1 MTESRQ
7 DIPTIQKIIAVL
19 WPSFLTSGL
28 ATILFFTAFD
38 PEVLSLSGGY
48 PQISRLGGY
57 SIGFFLFW
65 LLTSITCALTCYFQ
79 RPCENPRRRLETD
92 TTAKV
97 YVSTITAITCAD
109 IGSTKPYPISRII
122 SHVVTLC

>member
-1 MTESRQ
+1 MTGQLEPEDYSGGEGMTDTRQ

-38 PEVLSLSGGY
+38 PEVLSLSSGY

-65 LLTSITCALTCYFQ
+65 LLTSVTCALTCYFQ
-79 RPCENPRRRLETD
+79 RPCQNP
-92 TTAKV
+92 
-97 YVSTITAITCAD
+97 
-109 IGSTKPYPISRII
+109 
-122 SHVVTLC
+122 